1 MTAPIETPPAVHVI
15 NHTARSATRHLY
27 QLSSAI
33 AQTAVGVDFVTDHV
47 IVSWGA
53 AGDTAIFPAGPE
65 GNILDLISLWGRDYY
80 VDHNEAVR
88 EWLEG
93 EA

>member
-15 NHTARSATRHLY
+15 NHTARSATRHHY
-27 QLSSAI
+27 QLSSPV
-33 AQTAVGVDFVTDHV
+33 AQSAAGVDFFTDHV
-47 IVSWGA
+47 VVSWGA
-53 AGDTAIFPAGPE
+53 EGETQIFPAGAE
-65 GNILDLISLWGRDYY
+65 GNILDLVALWGRDYH

-93 EA
+93 RA